1 MKSCWVV
8 YVVVH
13 VKKTPL
19 DTPTRAPISAGRGTP
34 DADRLFFGLLSATLS
49 SLLLRPPSGA
59 ETNLDTL
66 NANGDLAKHT
76 LTVLYSLVLVLFLFH
91 P

>member
-1 MKSCWVV
+1 M
-8 YVVVH
+8 
-13 VKKTPL
+13 
-19 DTPTRAPISAGRGTP
+19 
-34 DADRLFFGLLSATLS
+34 LS
-49 SLLLRPPSGA
+49 SLRLRSPSGA
-59 ETNLDTL
+59 EIIDLDTL